1 MNVVVDGGT
10 GTRHTAAAGARAG
23 PLGGNCV
30 QHQPRV
36 AYQGAPG
43 AFSHEACL
51 RFAPEHDPAPFD
63 SFSAA
68 FEAVRLGRCDV
79 GLFPRENSIAGP
91 VPEVAAL
98 LPRSGLDVVSEHR
111 LPVRLHLSAPQG
123 AALADLVEAVSH
135 PMALKQVRR
144 SLERL
149 RLRPVEAFDTAGAAR
164 DLAAA
169 PAPGRAA
176 VASET
181 AAALYG
187 LNVLVRDLQDAP
199 DNATTFVLVARVGKA
214 VASEGAQ

>member
-1 MNVVVDGGT
+1 MSGE
-10 GTRHTAAAGARAG
+10 
-23 PLGGNCV
+23 
-30 QHQPRV
+30 QPRV
-36 AYQGAPG
+36 AFQGALG

-51 RFAPEHDPAPFD
+51 RFAAECEPEPFD

-68 FEAVRLGRCDV
+68 FEAVRLGRCES

-98 LPRSGLDVVSEHR
+98 LPGSGLTVVSEHR
-111 LPVRLHLSAPQG
+111 LPVLLHLLAPPG
-123 AALADLVEAVSH
+123 TRLDDLREAASH

-144 SLERL
+144 SLARL
-149 RLRPVEAFDTAGAAR
+149 GLTAVEAFDTAGAAR

-169 PAPGRAA
+169 PTTGRAA

-187 LNVLVRDLQDAP
+187 LEIVERDLQDAT
-199 DNATTFVLVARVGKA
+199 DNVTTFVRVRR
-214 VASEGAQ
+214 